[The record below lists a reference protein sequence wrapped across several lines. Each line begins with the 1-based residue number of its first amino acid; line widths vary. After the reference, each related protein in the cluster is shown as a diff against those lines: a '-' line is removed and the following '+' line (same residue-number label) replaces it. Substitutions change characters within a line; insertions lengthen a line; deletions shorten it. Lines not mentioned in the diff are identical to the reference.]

1 MDKNINLVVSAD
13 LSQLESGI
21 ASVSTSVNTLQTET
35 QKLGQ
40 TTKQVFGTAGENADK
55 YAQNFN
61 DIQTKIAELNEKLRN
76 EIALKKQSQTVTAQ
90 RIQQLVKE
98 RDAIEKQALA
108 LTKTQTQAQKANNV
122 FRQLGI
128 TISAAFAVRAVVRF
142 ISASVRAYDEAI
154 ASETKLLT
162 ALKGRQDVQKILIEQ
177 ATQLQGTTRFAD
189 EQVIDVQT
197 RLAKALGA
205 NSDAIQQ
212 LTPLILD
219 FATVQGTDAATSADL
234 VAKAFLG
241 SSAALGR
248 YGIKIDATATEA
260 EKLAQITERLTT
272 LFGGQAEAVAKVGT
286 GGLTQLRN
294 TFNDIQ
300 ELIGK
305 DFSQG
310 SFGAISAL
318 KNLLGEVR
326 NSLQLADTF
335 DIRLAQTK
343 FNTLIDSYNN
353 SNLSQERRVE
363 LLKEAQK
370 IEPSFLAGIDLEKA
384 TFRQIFTAVA
394 AANEKF
400 RERERLLIAQK
411 VAQENLNRAAEI
423 QADIDDLRA
432 QATANLTDAQR
443 KGIASTDDAS
453 ISVTNFSLE
462 LFKSVGILG
471 GFSDQIGQAQLN
483 FAALKE
489 SALESAIALKANQ
502 EALNAIFADAENNGA
517 QINNLINL
525 FKQLGGTDKQL
536 EALLA
541 NFDKLTG
548 KGEGGDDDDTK
559 LPKDLRTEY
568 EKLSAAIDEL
578 NKALLE
584 QIILKDTN
592 FEKTAKEIK
601 LLQEQKDKIDQ
612 IAETTKKQ
620 IADAGAIR
628 LEIVPFIKSESL
640 LTIQQNLAESIPEE
654 LQKSES
660 AFGKAALESG
670 EKAGESWLDG
680 FLMSIIEFKD
690 DKQLQDLKSALDQAL
705 NFIVKT
711 SIDLLTQF
719 DDSAITGLELL
730 IQGLDDRIAATDD
743 ALNREFELKKQGFAN
758 NYELERENLAA
769 LNALRD
775 KAQADRDAQIEKQR
789 QAEQTA
795 TVIQTVA
802 ASITTVAKAYQDYDP
817 LVATIIATLALGSLI
832 GLIASAKSQGES
844 AAQFAGGYADI
855 LSGNSHAGGGVSL
868 GELGEAEGGEFI
880 GIGSKKATNKY
891 GKGLKSLFDGINTAN
906 SDKIAAGIGSI
917 TLKSGIMEGGDV
929 NHNISLNEIPEIKDI
944 RNILKRQTGTVIY
957 ENGRRIEKSGGKT
970 RIINVN

>member
-108 LTKTQTQAQKANNV
+108 MTKTQTGAQKLSSIFAK
-122 FRQLGI
+122 LGI
-128 TISAAFAVRAVVRF
+128 TISAAFAVRAIIRF
-142 ISASVRAYDEAI
+142 TQASIKAYDESI
-154 ASETKLLT
+154 AAETKLLT
-162 ALKGRQDVQKILIEQ
+162 ALKGRVNLQQELLQQAAELQKS
-177 ATQLQGTTRFAD
+177 TRFGD

-197 RLAKALGA
+197 RLAKSLRG
-205 NSDAIQQ
+205 NGDAIKQ

-219 FATVQGTDAATSADL
+219 FATAQGVDAAGAADL
-234 VAKAFLG
+234 VSKAFLG
-241 SSAALGR
+241 STAALGR
-248 YGIKIDATATEA
+248 YGIKIDATATE
-260 EKLAQITERLTT
+260 EQKLAQITEKLTT
-272 LFGGQAEAVAKVGT
+272 LFGGQAKAVGEVGSGAFIKLKNQFDDLREAYGERSVRGLQIWTKALSGLVSDLTTFTKIPLSEKLEDEREKVNGLVTALISQKDNAEARNKLYNELNRIAPDVVANINQESISVST
-286 GGLTQLRN
+286 LTNNLRN
-294 TFNDIQ
+294 YNKQQINRIILQ
-300 ELIGK
+300 ENFEKLQQAQNKEADATMSVIDMEIKAG
-305 DFSQG
+305 
-310 SFGAISAL
+310 
-318 KNLLGEVR
+318 
-326 NSLQLADTF
+326 QLAADVEK
-335 DIRLAQTK
+335 R
-343 FNTLIDSYNN
+343 LIDAKS
-353 SNLSQERRVE
+353 SQIE
-363 LLKEAQK
+363 LLKTARLNYESGAITILQYVDAVKIAAEAADVLNQ
-370 IEPSFLAGIDLEKA
+370 STGDYLGFDLETFADTYATSLKIQTNSVVDGIKAQETFNEVQTRLGITLDDLTVKTNEVTTAEDNNNKA
-384 TFRQIFTAVA
+384 T
-394 AANEKF
+394 
-400 RERERLLIAQK
+400 
-411 VAQENLNRAAEI
+411 
-423 QADIDDLRA
+423 
-432 QATANLTDAQR
+432 
-443 KGIASTDDAS
+443 
-453 ISVTNFSLE
+453 
-462 LFKSVGILG
+462 
-471 GFSDQIGQAQLN
+471 
-483 FAALKE
+483 KE
-489 SALESAIALKANQ
+489 
-502 EALNAIFADAENNGA
+502 
-517 QINNLINL
+517 
-525 FKQLGGTDKQL
+525 T
-536 EALLA
+536 
-541 NFDKLTG
+541 T
-548 KGEGGDDDDTK
+548 
-559 LPKDLRTEY
+559 TEY
-568 EKLSAAIDEL
+568 EKLTAEIDKL
-578 NKALLE
+578 NKLYID
-584 QIILKDTN
+584 QILLKDIN
-592 FEKTAKEIK
+592 AEQTAKEIIELEK
-601 LLQEQKDKIDQ
+601 QKEAIDKSAEQIRARLRESGLLN
-612 IAETTKKQ
+612 
-620 IADAGAIR
+620 

-640 LTIQQNLAESIPEE
+640 LTIQQNLSESIPEE

-769 LNALRD
+769 LNALRE

-855 LSGNSHAGGGVSL
+855 LGGNSHAGGGVSL

-917 TLKSGIMEGGDV
+917 TLKSGIMESGDV